1 MKKIELTNGFKA
13 SINEEKLHDME
24 FLEVLVEVDAGN
36 VMSYPKLVAK
46 LLTDKQK
53 QQLYDKIRNKKGI
66 VPVEDVGKAIVEI
79 IKQLGQEEDEGKNS

>member
-13 SINEEKLHDME
+13 SINEEILHDME
-24 FLEVLVEVDAGN
+24 FLEVLVDVDAGN
-36 VMSYPKLVAK
+36 VMSYPKLVTK

>member
-36 VMSYPKLVAK
+36 VMSYPKLVTK

>member
-24 FLEVLVEVDAGN
+24 FLEVLVDVDAGN
-36 VMSYPKLVAK
+36 VMSYPKLVTK